1 MVDILEQLNQAG
13 VAAGL
18 AARYLPVAD
27 IRPDPAQP
35 RQTSAS
41 SDTYAEALED
51 LTASVRVHGV
61 LEPILVTRDPD
72 NAHAYLIVAGER
84 RWRAATNAGL
94 AEVPAIVRDDMDDN
108 QRFVV
113 QVVENIQRLDMSDL
127 DTAQAIRRLVEFGMT
142 KSQVAE
148 QFGKSPAYV
157 TRMLSYLTGWEDEST
172 RALVERM
179 TPQTWLLMSTKSS
192 EIQQRAVEL
201 AEIEGGVDADV
212 YRRHIDAAVREAEA
226 REAGESTDD
235 AEDDDYDLSVAHPAT
250 ADAHDDS
257 TEAPVYTADEDDL
270 DGDVF
275 ADADDDGYAPPALDD
290 ALHGDY
296 TPPSLDTPT
305 PSAPYAD
312 GDDDEDAW
320 LNDLS
325 DAVDSGTVEPTEE
338 NFDLAFETPS
348 PQANADDSA
357 SISDS
362 GDLGNAEFARAVD
375 DMEDE
380 GALGLGSVAVER
392 ASAENLLASDG
403 VSRAQIQEMDDHD
416 LTREVQKLLSRKYGL
431 LFSTMQDFDF

>member
-72 NAHAYLIVAGER
+72 NAHTYLIVAGER

-179 TPQTWLLMSTKSS
+179 TPQTWLLMRTKSS

-235 AEDDDYDLSVAHPAT
+235 AEDDG
-250 ADAHDDS
+250 
-257 TEAPVYTADEDDL
+257 YT
-270 DGDVF
+270 
-275 ADADDDGYAPPALDD
+275 PPALDD

-305 PSAPYAD
+305 SAATYTD
-312 GDDDEDAW
+312 EGDDDAW

-338 NFDLAFETPS
+338 NFDLAFENPS
-348 PQANADDSA
+348 PQPAADDSA

>member
-157 TRMLSYLTGWEDEST
+157 TRMLSYLTANLAANEH
-172 RALVERM
+172 
-179 TPQTWLLMSTKSS
+179 Q
-192 EIQQRAVEL
+192 IQR
-201 AEIEGGVDADV
+201 
-212 YRRHIDAAVREAEA
+212 
-226 REAGESTDD
+226 
-235 AEDDDYDLSVAHPAT
+235 
-250 ADAHDDS
+250 
-257 TEAPVYTADEDDL
+257 
-270 DGDVF
+270 
-275 ADADDDGYAPPALDD
+275 
-290 ALHGDY
+290 
-296 TPPSLDTPT
+296 
-305 PSAPYAD
+305 
-312 GDDDEDAW
+312 
-320 LNDLS
+320 
-325 DAVDSGTVEPTEE
+325 
-338 NFDLAFETPS
+338 
-348 PQANADDSA
+348 DSA
-357 SISDS
+357 TC
-362 GDLGNAEFARAVD
+362 G
-375 DMEDE
+375 
-380 GALGLGSVAVER
+380 
-392 ASAENLLASDG
+392 
-403 VSRAQIQEMDDHD
+403 
-416 LTREVQKLLSRKYGL
+416 
-431 LFSTMQDFDF
+431 